1 MEILTC
7 GDLEYKLNNLDK
19 PYDEVS
25 VRRNFHNTMVG
36 YNQKAHTLRG
46 QLNEKLSNRYEQE
59 MEVLFL
65 GSGNTGKSSLINA
78 ILQSKVAKTSGK
90 LSKTQDLIRHK
101 VGKNPNSKF
110 VLIDSPGYG
119 YSRAPTKAK
128 KQFRK

>member
-1 MEILTC
+1 
-7 GDLEYKLNNLDK
+7 
-19 PYDEVS
+19 
-25 VRRNFHNTMVG
+25 
-36 YNQKAHTLRG
+36 
-46 QLNEKLSNRYEQE
+46 
-59 MEVLFL
+59 MEVMFL

-101 VGKNPNSKF
+101 VGKNPQSKF